1 MLLRYS
7 NKHFFTVCCSGLLT
21 KIKHAA
27 SEFGQQCE
35 NLMKPS
41 LQDTFEPKII
51 RKGEKK
57 QNKKKKQEI
66 ILSSVIHYQSKDCNN

>member
-1 MLLRYS
+1 MLQWI
-7 NKHFFTVCCSGLLT
+7 VT

-41 LQDTFEPKII
+41 VQDTFEPKIN

-57 QNKKKKQEI
+57 KKKKKKKKNNNRNYI
-66 ILSSVIHYQSKDCNN
+66 KFCYTLQSKDCNN